1 MEGDLIV
8 DPHDGAMDV
17 GDTFYEDEKPEDIP
31 LESYSESD
39 RQHEDAYDNGIGRPK
54 FPDPVTFSSGQADY
68 IRLGKNLS
76 TAIDR
81 MSDKDV
87 QPWGNENGFK
97 PSFRMK
103 CADSSAPL
111 KYYFASKQ
119 LNIPSKVTKEG
130 LVRKVDDCLREII
143 SVSVLFSDPSMAT
156 HIIDICSGI
165 TQWG

>member
-1 MEGDLIV
+1 M
-8 DPHDGAMDV
+8 
-17 GDTFYEDEKPEDIP
+17 
-31 LESYSESD
+31 
-39 RQHEDAYDNGIGRPK
+39 QDAYDNGIGRPK

-76 TAIDR
+76 TDIDR

-130 LVRKVDDCLREII
+130 LVRKVDD
-143 SVSVLFSDPSMAT
+143 
-156 HIIDICSGI
+156 
-165 TQWG
+165 

>member
-1 MEGDLIV
+1 M
-8 DPHDGAMDV
+8 
-17 GDTFYEDEKPEDIP
+17 
-31 LESYSESD
+31 
-39 RQHEDAYDNGIGRPK
+39 QDAYDNGIGRPK

-76 TAIDR
+76 TDIDR

-103 CADSSAPL
+103 VRLLLCNQSTIEVTVLSQCADSSAPL